1 MGVGMVALERDGP
14 GAREKA
20 KKESCMQEQRK
31 ERSTTYLVNATRNN
45 EQGDFTN
52 GKTKLV
58 PAMLLRQAHKVSYQ
72 IVRRENV
79 HIETCSFRN
88 IA

>member
-1 MGVGMVALERDGP
+1 MVALERDGP

-52 GKTKLV
+52 GKTKLDTSNATKAS
-58 PAMLLRQAHKVSYQ
+58 PQGKVSKSQ
-72 IVRRENV
+72 
-79 HIETCSFRN
+79 
-88 IA
+88 A